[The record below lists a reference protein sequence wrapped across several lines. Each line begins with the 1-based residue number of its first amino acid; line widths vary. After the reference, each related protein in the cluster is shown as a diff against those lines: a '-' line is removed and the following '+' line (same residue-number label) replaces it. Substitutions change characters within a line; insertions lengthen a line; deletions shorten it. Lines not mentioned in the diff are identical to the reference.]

1 MTNDQKI
8 RRFAGQLRR
17 WIFVRNLLET
27 LPGFLLAGTLAALV
41 MELIS
46 CRIPWYGVHY
56 WAGGVLLLSVLA
68 ALLRQLVQY
77 PSSEKA
83 AGILDAT
90 GLKERTMTA
99 LELIGDDSLFAV
111 MQKNDTWEILSG
123 LSVTKRLPV
132 KWNRKQLA
140 LLLVSVL
147 FFSFSIFLP
156 SPAREQAAVRHEV
169 KKTAEKEIEKIEK
182 LEQLLKKEEQELD
195 EKERREY
202 EELLASIIEELK
214 QADTKES
221 LKKAMERAE
230 KKLEQTPFAQKKE
243 NENALKEAG
252 MQAEAAEKAQK
263 KLEQLMNKMNK
274 QGTKNLESV
283 DEAMRQEAKEALEQ
297 LAGQITDKELAEALL
312 QEAEQIASGTA
323 TAQQLAAANAS
334 VTAIRQSANKVLASA
349 ENNPGSG
356 ENGNQS
362 EGGNNSGNGNSSG
375 NGSGSGNGN
384 GSGSGNGSGN
394 GNGSGSGSGSGNG
407 NGSGSGNGSGTGWN
421 YGNNVGTEAE
431 GSYHGEMVS
440 IPNQVGND
448 GNLTGTQGDGSSY
461 VTQGGEAL
469 TWSGNQVEYGQVI
482 GEYSRQAMSQINQ
495 ASYPPGV
502 QDIIRNYFET
512 LNQ

>member
-68 ALLRQLVQY
+68 ALFLQLVQY

-90 GLKERTMTA
+90 GLQERTMTA

-156 SPAREQAAVRHEV
+156 SPAREQAAVRHGV
-169 KKTAEKEIEKIEK
+169 KKAAEKEIEKIEK

-195 EKERREY
+195 EKERKEY

-230 KKLEQTPFAQKKE
+230 KKLEDRK
-243 NENALKEAG
+243 
-252 MQAEAAEKAQK
+252 
-263 KLEQLMNKMNK
+263 
-274 QGTKNLESV
+274 SV
-283 DEAMRQEAKEALEQ
+283 
-297 LAGQITDKELAEALL
+297 
-312 QEAEQIASGTA
+312 
-323 TAQQLAAANAS
+323 
-334 VTAIRQSANKVLASA
+334 V
-349 ENNPGSG
+349 
-356 ENGNQS
+356 
-362 EGGNNSGNGNSSG
+362 
-375 NGSGSGNGN
+375 
-384 GSGSGNGSGN
+384 
-394 GNGSGSGSGSGNG
+394 
-407 NGSGSGNGSGTGWN
+407 
-421 YGNNVGTEAE
+421 
-431 GSYHGEMVS
+431 
-440 IPNQVGND
+440 
-448 GNLTGTQGDGSSY
+448 
-461 VTQGGEAL
+461 
-469 TWSGNQVEYGQVI
+469 
-482 GEYSRQAMSQINQ
+482 
-495 ASYPPGV
+495 
-502 QDIIRNYFET
+502 
-512 LNQ
+512 